1 MNFIEKQPDRSRRD
15 SGHIKLGLSAL
26 CAAFVLVAIDKQ
38 LDDQDRSHQADCVHC
53 SDDAGTA
60 SAGQLSPER
69 SSGGQWR
76 GASVATHDE
85 NAAQGIVVL

>member
-53 SDDAGTA
+53 SDDGAA
-60 SAGQLSPER
+60 SAGQLSPVR
-69 SSGGQWR
+69 SSGGLLR
-76 GASVATHDE
+76 GASVAKNGE
-85 NAAQGIVVL
+85 IAAQGIVVL